1 MSLERKK
8 LSGRY
13 DAPTLAYIYDV
24 LVKYAGA
31 RDDEYDKNTFV
42 QCAFDW
48 DYNFNF
54 EYRFMG
60 KLGFGGKV
68 WLPLDENPSITC
80 YREDETPERKKMI
93 KKTNDELVRLMDE
106 TGARR

>member
-1 MSLERKK
+1 MSFEQKK
-8 LSGRY
+8 LAGRY

-31 RDDEYDKNTFV
+31 RDDEYDKNAFV
-42 QCAFDW
+42 HCALDW

-54 EYRFMG
+54 EYRFQG

-68 WLPLDENPSITC
+68 WLPLHEDPRISC
-80 YREDETPERKKMI
+80 YHEDETPERKKMVA
-93 KKTNDELVRLMDE
+93 KTNEELARLLDE